1 MPSTLTVE
9 PMVDWARMQSAR
21 PETSKSAAS
30 TSSSWR
36 SSVLVPWKSIS
47 ESKLNHSNSTLT
59 TSKS

>member
-1 MPSTLTVE
+1 
-9 PMVDWARMQSAR
+9 MVDWARMQSAR
-21 PETSKSAAS
+21 PETSNSAAS